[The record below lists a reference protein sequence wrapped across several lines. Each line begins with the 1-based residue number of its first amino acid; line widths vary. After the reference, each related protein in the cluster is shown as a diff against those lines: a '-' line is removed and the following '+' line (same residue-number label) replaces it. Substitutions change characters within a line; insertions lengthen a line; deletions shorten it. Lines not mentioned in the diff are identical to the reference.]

1 MKTLKITWLDS
12 CSKCGFSEYA
22 EVSTERGIGC
32 LLFTGDKV
40 RCPKCGHGGE
50 IGVNLILHMLNGM
63 SLRKNKKRIR
73 RGEDDRSIIDR
84 K

>member
-50 IGVNLILHMLNGM
+50 IGCESDFAYVEWDELEEEQKADTEGSNG
-63 SLRKNKKRIR
+63 
-73 RGEDDRSIIDR
+73 
-84 K
+84 